1 MNRKLLLSLAGAAAG
16 AFMVCGTAQA
26 APSGSSA
33 LDALKTLGAEQSQ
46 VEQVRRCWRRCYR
59 HRGHYHCRRVCR
71 SRRWW

>member
-1 MNRKLLLSLAGAAAG
+1 MMNRKLVLSLAGAAA
-16 AFMVCGTAQA
+16 AVCMAVGTAQA
-26 APSGSSA
+26 APASGGS

-71 SRRWW
+71 RWW